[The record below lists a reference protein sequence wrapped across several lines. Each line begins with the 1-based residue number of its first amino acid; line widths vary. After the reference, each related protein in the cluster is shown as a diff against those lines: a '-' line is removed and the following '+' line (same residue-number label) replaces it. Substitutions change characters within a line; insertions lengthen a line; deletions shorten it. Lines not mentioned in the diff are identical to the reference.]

1 MCNWVRWVG
10 TCLLLSLAFLHE
22 TRAFHLNGARLDI
35 SPSLSASP
43 AEASPALDLS
53 PVSVLRLPF
62 VNYKNSG
69 RRGNSFYRFTLV
81 LSATQGSSNLGDEDS
96 ASASTSSPQLLAP
109 MVIVFG
115 RPGAGKTTV
124 ANQAADLM
132 QVKKQDEV
140 LALDLDV
147 CVPQWMRDN
156 FANGMYPTL
165 EQRIEFAK
173 DACQYVTEQQEKQAT
188 ALTTVVSFSFV
199 NTDLRDVFRESFP
212 DARWILIDTTEGE
225 AQRRI
230 DEREGHFY
238 KGGAATVEEE
248 EPIKEDEADNSD
260 WDFAP
265 VSFDHVCL
273 PGANSIEENAQLVVE
288 IVDAICA

>member
-1 MCNWVRWVG
+1 MSPLTKCSWLRWLG
-10 TCLLLSLAFLHE
+10 TCLLLSLTFLPETKAFNSNSAHLH
-22 TRAFHLNGARLDI
+22 G
-35 SPSLSASP
+35 PSLSAS
-43 AEASPALDLS
+43 AASPAALALS
-53 PVSVLRLPF
+53 PSVLRPS
-62 VNYKNSG
+62 VVSNKMNRYG
-69 RRGNSFYRFTLV
+69 RNNFYRPTA
-81 LSATQGSSNLGDEDS
+81 LSGTQEGSNNLDDL
-96 ASASTSSPQLLAP
+96 ASTSPPLAP

-124 ANQAADLM
+124 ANQAADLLLA
-132 QVKKQDEV
+132 KKEGKV

-156 FANGMYPTL
+156 FAKGMYPTL

-173 DACQYVTEQQEKQAT
+173 DACQFVIEQQEKQTSA

-199 NTDLRDVFRESFP
+199 NTDLRDVFRETFP

-225 AQRRI
+225 AQHRI

-238 KGGAATVEEE
+238 KGGAATVAEE
-248 EPIKEDEADNSD
+248 EPEKGDEADNSD

-273 PGANSIEENAQLVVE
+273 PGGNSIVENAQQVVE
-288 IVDAICA
+288 IVYSMCA